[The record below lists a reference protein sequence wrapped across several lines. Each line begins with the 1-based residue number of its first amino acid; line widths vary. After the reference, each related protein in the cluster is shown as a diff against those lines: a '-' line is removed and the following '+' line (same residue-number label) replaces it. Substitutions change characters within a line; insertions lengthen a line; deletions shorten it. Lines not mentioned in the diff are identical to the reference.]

1 MTKILV
7 IGNETRVQ
15 SKVKGSRFIASA
27 APVQDMTGMSEFLTK
42 IKQEFHNATH
52 NVYAWYLEDE
62 DPKEYY
68 NDDGEPAGSSGP
80 PVLGAIKGLGLSNV
94 VVVVSRYF
102 GGTKLGIPGLI
113 AAYGE
118 VAKEALQAAPIM
130 EMCLMKEIGFAV
142 PYEFIGNVSN
152 WISSMGFQL
161 VDMEYKNI
169 SVEINL
175 LLPVKIAGKL
185 LAQLKIITKGNMNNL
200 VQGKEDFYPC

>member
-27 APVQDMTGMSEFLTK
+27 APVQDMAGISEFLTK
-42 IKQEFHNATH
+42 IKLEFHNATH
-52 NVYAWYLEDE
+52 NVYAWYLEGG

-94 VVVVSRYF
+94 IVVVSRYF

-113 AAYGE
+113 AAYGDVAKMALE
-118 VAKEALQAAPIM
+118 VAPRV
-130 EMCLMKEIGFAV
+130 EMCLMKEISFAV

-152 WISSMGFQL
+152 WISAMGFRL
-161 VDMEYKNI
+161 IDMEYKNI
-169 SVEINL
+169 SVVINL

-185 LAQLKIITKGNMNNL
+185 LAQLKIITKGNMDDI
-200 VQGKEDFYPC
+200 VQGREAFYPC